1 MLDKRTKELVKN
13 EPYIKDMATLF
24 TDQLTALDIYKA
36 ERFLNEQVALHGEEN
51 HRDIF
56 INLRCYLE
64 ELNHNNGTM
73 INGWLTPPRYTPLHV
88 SRSRFTTI
96 KD

>member
-56 INLRCYLE
+56 INLR
-64 ELNHNNGTM
+64 
-73 INGWLTPPRYTPLHV
+73 WLTPPRYTPLHV